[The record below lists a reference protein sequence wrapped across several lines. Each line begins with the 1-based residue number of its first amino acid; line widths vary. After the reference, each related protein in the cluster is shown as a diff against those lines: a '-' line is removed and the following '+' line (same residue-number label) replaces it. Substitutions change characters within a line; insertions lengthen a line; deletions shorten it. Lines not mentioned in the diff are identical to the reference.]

1 MKKIILFTL
10 ILILFSFILLANERE
25 KYVEL
30 FRNIYEVENDEFDEL
45 FEFWADAITFAN
57 NYETKDRSIP
67 VEDVLEL
74 MDTYDDKQQQ
84 RLRYLEWLIHQKY
97 PSITYNIFSSRRWDM
112 MIDKPYPIKRY
123 IHRPIPLLTDFFI
136 EPIELHSKKT
146 LLLLPITAVGE
157 VVEIGEESRIHRGQE
172 QESRIIPLKIKV
184 MEVFGG
190 EYQEEYI
197 DGSISTSYS
206 LRHDKP
212 ILELNYYPA
221 LGDTILAR
229 IHYIETLPDISIIE
243 ARFMPYKIENG
254 VIQPNWRGTHQIP
267 NSEIVIDY
275 HTVPLDE
282 YRQYWQKLFDK
293 IIMRGGEK

>member
-57 NYETKDRSIP
+57 NYETKARSIP

-97 PSITYNIFSSRRWDM
+97 PRITRMVWNRSWDHFDKSYPLERSIGKS
-112 MIDKPYPIKRY
+112 
-123 IHRPIPLLTDFFI
+123 IPRLTDYFI
-136 EPIELHSKKT
+136 ESGESVSKKS

-157 VVEIGEESRIHRGQE
+157 VVEIGDEYWVDFGPE
-172 QESRIIPLKIKV
+172 QDARVIPIKIEV
-184 MEVFGG
+184 TEVFGN
-190 EYQEEYI
+190 EIQKDHIE
-197 DGSISTSYS
+197 GSIMTMYNH
-206 LRHDKP
+206 RHNNF
-212 ILELNYYPA
+212 IFELNYYPA
-221 LGDTILAR
+221 LGDTILVRVSPVESRSDRA
-229 IHYIETLPDISIIE
+229 LE
-243 ARFMPYKIENG
+243 APCMPYKIENG
-254 VIQPNWRGTHQIP
+254 VIQPNWRGTHQIRD
-267 NSEIVIDY
+267 SEIVIDY
-275 HTVPLDE
+275 HAVPLDE
-282 YRQYWQKLFDK
+282 YRQYWQELFDK
-293 IIMRGGEK
+293 IIIQGGEK